1 MDSPYDTSCASF
13 VRKELRCKV
22 LHINQ
27 TLIRMSKGFRGW
39 IIAIA
44 ALKIMVLIGIT
55 MFANAIG
62 TILGGL
68 YSSSGEG
75 VDFTLLM
82 VRSVIASAIM
92 LAGEVLI
99 GEAEHMCTAKAR
111 VSIRSEIFNK
121 LLELDVKDISRIGAT
136 NTINSSVDG
145 VELIQM
151 YYNRYLPGLVYSV
164 AAPIYT
170 FFALMNKCLPAAII
184 LLVVSLVVTPLN
196 NIFRNK
202 IDKLKSDYWSGMNNL
217 TSYYVESIKG
227 MTTSEVYNRGDD
239 REKELNNRADFVSR
253 IIIRIMQLNF
263 SSIGLSELIMN
274 LSIFAAVIVCGVQL
288 FSGAVTLPS
297 ALTVLMLSFGF
308 FGSIRKLQWI
318 EHEAIQGIA
327 ASGKIA
333 EVLEVDSSK
342 EVSSD
347 TGKKNDFKGI
357 LLENV
362 TFSYDKKK
370 EVLKGV
376 DIRIPENSTVAL
388 AGESGCGK
396 STVVNMLLR
405 FYDSDSG
412 RITLDGRDY
421 LSIDT
426 EALRKKIIMVP
437 QQVYIFSGSIRDNL
451 AIATAD
457 ISDEHLMTVLDQ
469 VRLGAWV
476 RSLPEGLDAN
486 VGDAGSKLSGGQR
499 QKIGIARAILSDAP
513 YIVFDEST
521 SSVDETNEN
530 EIWECIKNLGN
541 TRTLVIISHRL
552 STIRNADTIYVF
564 EDGKVTESG
573 SHDELMENNGIY
585 SKLVTQQNE
594 LENNQFQ
601 KQPA

>member
-1 MDSPYDTSCASF
+1 MTHYDAKI
-13 VRKELRCKV
+13 RKEMRRL
-22 LHINQ
+22 LHINK
-27 TLIRMSKGFRGW
+27 TLMRMSKGFRGW

-44 ALKIMVLIGIT
+44 ALKIMVLVGIT

-62 TILGGL
+62 TILGEL
-68 YSSSGEG
+68 YSSGGEG
-75 VDFTLLM
+75 VDFTLLL

-92 LAGEVLI
+92 FAGEVLI

-111 VSIRSEIFNK
+111 VSIRSEIFSK

-164 AAPIYT
+164 AAPIYM

-184 LLVVSLVVTPLN
+184 LLVVSLIVTPLN

-263 SSIGLSELIMN
+263 SSIGLSEIIMN
-274 LSIFAAVIVCGVQL
+274 ISIFAAVVVCGVL
-288 FSGAVTLPS
+288 LVSGAVTLPS

-333 EVLEVDSSK
+333 EVLDVDSTK
-342 EVSSD
+342 EVSAD
-347 TGKKNDFKGI
+347 TEKKNDFKGI

-362 TFSYDKKK
+362 TFSYDGKK
-370 EVLKGV
+370 EILKGV
-376 DIRIPENSTVAL
+376 DISIPENSTVAL

-405 FYDSDSG
+405 FYDCDEG
-412 RITLDGRDY
+412 RITFDGRDY

-426 EALRKKIIMVP
+426 EALRRKIIMVP

-451 AIATAD
+451 AIATTD
-457 ISDEHLMTVLDQ
+457 TSDEHLLTALDQ
-469 VRLGAWV
+469 VRLGDWV
-476 RSLPEGLDAN
+476 RSQPDGLDTS

-521 SSVDETNEN
+521 SSVDEKNES

-564 EDGKVTESG
+564 EDGRVTESG
-573 SHDELMENNGIY
+573 THEELMQNKGIY
-585 SKLVTQQNE
+585 SRLVTQQNE
-594 LENNQFQ
+594 LENGQLQ
-601 KQPA
+601 ELRD